1 MQENLHH
8 QVELIQQKVLS
19 LLALVA
25 PKRAHTEVRKLS
37 GDLQSHFQTLV
48 QIVGEIHISA
58 EQEVQKWRSLY
69 KNLKSKKKAKL
80 EQSWQELTNVY
91 DKNHTQMNVFMDEI
105 EIAVH
110 ELTHARE
117 KMNIKHLGTMT
128 NVEQE
133 MERLCE
139 LALKSSRSQQSMQS
153 QATASKQPS
162 TQAKSAHKHSYS
174 HHSSAGSPVRQIQ
187 KSKSSMVV
195 PPLPIHKIGQQ
206 QAKQVSHRKTQSQ
219 N

>member
-1 MQENLHH
+1 
-8 QVELIQQKVLS
+8 
-19 LLALVA
+19 
-25 PKRAHTEVRKLS
+25 
-37 GDLQSHFQTLV
+37 
-48 QIVGEIHISA
+48 
-58 EQEVQKWRSLY
+58 
-69 KNLKSKKKAKL
+69 
-80 EQSWQELTNVY
+80 
-91 DKNHTQMNVFMDEI
+91 MNGFMDEI

-162 TQAKSAHKHSYS
+162 T
-174 HHSSAGSPVRQIQ
+174 
-187 KSKSSMVV
+187 
-195 PPLPIHKIGQQ
+195 
-206 QAKQVSHRKTQSQ
+206 
-219 N
+219 

>member
-1 MQENLHH
+1 
-8 QVELIQQKVLS
+8 
-19 LLALVA
+19 
-25 PKRAHTEVRKLS
+25 
-37 GDLQSHFQTLV
+37 
-48 QIVGEIHISA
+48 VGEIHISA

-153 QATASKQPS
+153 QATASK
-162 TQAKSAHKHSYS
+162 
-174 HHSSAGSPVRQIQ
+174 
-187 KSKSSMVV
+187 
-195 PPLPIHKIGQQ
+195 
-206 QAKQVSHRKTQSQ
+206 
-219 N
+219 